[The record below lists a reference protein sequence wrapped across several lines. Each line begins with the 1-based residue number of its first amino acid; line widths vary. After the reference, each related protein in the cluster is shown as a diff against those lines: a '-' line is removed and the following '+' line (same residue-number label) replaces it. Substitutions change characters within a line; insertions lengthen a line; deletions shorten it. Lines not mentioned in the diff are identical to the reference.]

1 MFPRI
6 ALFTTLILSLVLL
19 PGCPGAAAVVVGTW
33 TITINGV
40 TSADLTIQA
49 DGTAV
54 SIPLT
59 GTFTWNLDGTRVL
72 LEQVHP
78 HFSRVWSAELTSDT
92 TMDGANVLWKGSTSV
107 STVGDSQTFT
117 GVKT

>member
-1 MFPRI
+1 MIKRK
-6 ALFTTLILSLVLL
+6 ALLATLIVSLVLL
-19 PGCPGAAAVVVGTW
+19 PGCPGTVASVVGTW
-33 TITINGV
+33 TLTINGV
-40 TSADLTIQA
+40 TSAGITLQT

-54 SIPLT
+54 SSLIT
-59 GTFTWNLDGTRVL
+59 GEFTWKLDGTRVL

-92 TMDGANVLWKGSTSV
+92 TMTGANVMWKGSTSV

-117 GVKT
+117 GLKT